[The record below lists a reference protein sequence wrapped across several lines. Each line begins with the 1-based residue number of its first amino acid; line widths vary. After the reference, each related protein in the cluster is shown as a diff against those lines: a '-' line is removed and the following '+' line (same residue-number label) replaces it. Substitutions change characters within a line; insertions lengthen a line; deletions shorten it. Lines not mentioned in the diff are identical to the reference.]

1 MTELH
6 MSDEKDP
13 QKAELQPPVVEARGA
28 LDTVTVGLIESV
40 VINMRSET
48 LGDVGCHVSDGA
60 DGTVSRA
67 TRNDDG
73 SFSRTMQGPP
83 ARGEADT
90 IAALRR
96 LIEFLNKR
104 GAHWSD
110 PVRVDPD
117 ETSTDAIAMDGEHTL
132 RMQHVRADTDSA
144 IYEALAKVGVSNA
157 KLVPDELAARLERA
171 IDHKVAAIP
180 VARVRASLVLVLDA
194 GRLPDL
200 CMSEAKAAARR
211 VLAKRCAESGFKQI
225 YVVGPLAEMTYQ
237 LWPIE

>member
-1 MTELH
+1 
-6 MSDEKDP
+6 MSEDKGPRKSEVQTP
-13 QKAELQPPVVEARGA
+13 AVEARGA
-28 LDTVTVGLIESV
+28 LDTARAGLTESV
-40 VINMRSET
+40 VINMHSET
-48 LGDVGCHVSDGA
+48 FGDVGCYVSDGA

-96 LIEFLNKR
+96 LIQFLNES
-104 GAHWSD
+104 GAKWSD
-110 PVRVDPD
+110 PIPVLPD
-117 ETSTDAIAMDGEHTL
+117 KTSTDAIATDGEHTL

-144 IYEALAKVGVSNA
+144 IYEALAKVGLSNTQ
-157 KLVPDELAARLERA
+157 LVPEELVARLGCA
-171 IDHKVAAIP
+171 IAHKVAAIP
-180 VARVRASLVLVLDA
+180 ALQVRASLVLVLDA
-194 GRLPDL
+194 ARLPDL
-200 CMSEAKAAARR
+200 CMSDVKAAAVR
-211 VLAKRCAESGFKQI
+211 VLPKRCAESGFQQI

>member
-1 MTELH
+1 
-6 MSDEKDP
+6 MSDDKGPHKSEV
-13 QKAELQPPVVEARGA
+13 QPPAVEARGA
-28 LDTVTVGLIESV
+28 LDTARVGLMESV
-40 VINMRSET
+40 VINMHSET

-90 IAALRR
+90 IASLRR
-96 LIEFLNKR
+96 LIQFLNKR
-104 GAHWSD
+104 GAKWSD
-110 PVRVDPD
+110 PVPVLPD
-117 ETSTDAIAMDGEHTL
+117 ETSTDAIATDGEHTL

-144 IYEALAKVGVSNA
+144 IYEALAKVGLSNA
-157 KLVPDELAARLERA
+157 QLVPEELATRLGRA
-171 IDHKVAAIP
+171 IAHKVAAIP
-180 VARVRASLVLVLDA
+180 VLQVRASLVLVLDA

-200 CMSEAKAAARR
+200 CMSDVKAAALQ
-211 VLAKRCAESGFKQI
+211 VLPKRCAESGFQQI